1 MNSRLDL
8 SATIIVS
15 ALVAV
20 PLSVTAHH
28 SMSEFEPRS
37 VMLEVEGE
45 VSKISW
51 RNPHIMIELIH
62 TNANGEEEV
71 WKFEAGAVS
80 GQRRKGLT
88 GDEISVGDAVRIA
101 GFPSYRRDNFL
112 KGMHLL
118 LLEDNVEMLISA
130 AREPRWTTNTLGSN
144 RNVFDPERVAA
155 ATGNGIFRIWS
166 QGGPNA
172 WFFAGRAQATYRLT
186 ETAAAAAAN
195 WDDIID
201 NPVMECIGP
210 GMPAL
215 MGNPYPMEFTQVGD
229 NIELRFEEW
238 DALRVIRMGDNVA
251 DPDTIPLSKMGYS
264 VGRWDG
270 GTLVVDTSR
279 VSWHYFD
286 RSGAP
291 QTPNVKINERFTV
304 QEDGNQLDWILTVDD
319 PATLVEP
326 FVFDGQFMWKP
337 GDAVNPYECELEAW
351 QTTENTL
358 TN

>member
-1 MNSRLDL
+1 MISKPKL

-15 ALVAV
+15 ALVTI
-20 PLSVTAHH
+20 PFPVTAHH
-28 SMSEFEPRS
+28 SMSEFEPRGE
-37 VMLEVEGE
+37 MMEIEGV
-45 VSKISW
+45 VSKLSW
-51 RNPHIMIELIH
+51 RNPHIMLELTS
-62 TNANGEEEV
+62 TNADGAEET
-71 WKFEAGAVS
+71 WTLEAGAVS

-88 GDEISVGDAVRIA
+88 GDEISIGDPVRIA
-101 GFPSYRRDNFL
+101 GFPSYRRDYFL

-130 AREPRWTTNTLGSN
+130 AREPRWSTDTLGSE
-144 RNVFDPERVAA
+144 RNVFDTERVAA

-166 QGGPNA
+166 QGTPNA
-172 WFFAGRAQATYRLT
+172 WFFAGRRLATYRLT
-186 ETAAAAAAN
+186 ETAAAAAAE

-210 GMPAL
+210 GMPSL
-215 MGNPYPMEFTQVGD
+215 MGNPYPMEFVQVGD
-229 NIELRFEEW
+229 NIEVRFEEF
-238 DALRVIRMGDNVA
+238 DMLRVIHMGDNVA
-251 DPDTIPLSKMGYS
+251 DPESIPLSKLGYS
-264 VGRWDG
+264 VGRWEG
-270 GTLVVDTSR
+270 ETLVVDTTR

-291 QTPNVKINERFTV
+291 QTPNVRINERFTV

-326 FVFDGQFMWKP
+326 FVFNGQFMWKP
-337 GDAVNPYECELEAW
+337 GDAVNPYECELEEW